1 MKMQSKL
8 LLVSLTPLLTIG
20 VLVCILSGIKIN
32 TVVTGTIENGLKGV
46 ATAVRDTL
54 WNTDKNS
61 DYRLTEDG
69 ELYKG
74 DFYVSGGITI
84 VDNIKRATGMEV
96 IIFYKDT
103 CILTSVVDANGKRI
117 VGTQA
122 ADNIVL
128 EVLRKKGDYFSTK
141 DEILGQKYFG
151 YYIPLNDRNMNPIGM
166 VFAGVPQ
173 ADAKAQ
179 IMKIVGVILAIIISM
194 TILAAILLFFIVR
207 RLVRALHKGTNALE
221 EVSLDE
227 NTLKRKDE
235 VGKISR
241 AIIKLREELVSI
253 IGTMKQ
259 HSDELAA
266 SAEYLDQKM
275 AETTDTLSQVEKAV
289 SEVSD
294 SATSQASE
302 TQNATRNVIEIG
314 DMVADTAKE
323 AETMYANAQNMSK
336 LGNEAFETL
345 HELQDINAHAK
356 ESIDAIYE
364 QTNNTN
370 DSVHKIREATSLITS
385 IAEETNLLS
394 LNASIEAARAGAQ
407 GRGFAVV
414 AAQIQKLAEQTNESA
429 RHIEDIIA
437 SLLADSE
444 SAVQTMDVVKENM
457 EKQTENVIRTD
468 ERFEEVLKGIAE
480 SLQAINRITVKTEE
494 MDKARVSVV
503 DTVQSLSAIA
513 EENAASTQ
521 ESSASITEISA
532 SISNIAEKAG
542 ERKDIANQ
550 MEERMQVFKLN
561 GDEEEAADTA
571 AEDETVK
578 ETDAGSDT
586 AENDGSDE

>member
-1 MKMQSKL
+1 M
-8 LLVSLTPLLTIG
+8 I
-20 VLVCILSGIKIN
+20 
-32 TVVTGTIENGLKGV
+32 
-46 ATAVRDTL
+46 
-54 WNTDKNS
+54 
-61 DYRLTEDG
+61 
-69 ELYKG
+69 
-74 DFYVSGGITI
+74 
-84 VDNIKRATGMEV
+84 
-96 IIFYKDT
+96 
-103 CILTSVVDANGKRI
+103 
-117 VGTQA
+117 
-122 ADNIVL
+122 
-128 EVLRKKGDYFSTK
+128 
-141 DEILGQKYFG
+141 
-151 YYIPLNDRNMNPIGM
+151 
-166 VFAGVPQ
+166 FAGVPQ
-173 ADAKAQ
+173 AQAKAQ
-179 IMKIVGVILAIIISM
+179 IMEIMGVILAIIVSM

-221 EVSLDE
+221 EVAQGNLNISLDA

-253 IGTMKQ
+253 IGTMKK

-302 TQNATRNVIEIG
+302 TQNATQNVIEIG

-323 AETMYANAQNMSK
+323 AETMYVNAQNMSK

-345 HELQDINAHAK
+345 HELQDINAYAK

-394 LNASIEAARAGAQ
+394 LNASIEAARAGVQ

-414 AAQIQKLAEQTNESA
+414 ASQIQKLAEQTNESA
-429 RHIEDIIA
+429 RHIEEIIS

-444 SAVQTMDVVKENM
+444 RAVQTMDVVKENM

-503 DTVQSLSAIA
+503 DTVQNLSAIA

-521 ESSASITEISA
+521 ESSASITEIST

-542 ERKDIANQ
+542 ELKDIADQ
-550 MEERMQVFKLN
+550 MEERMQVFKLKD
-561 GDEEEAADTA
+561 DEE
-571 AEDETVK
+571 
-578 ETDAGSDT
+578 
-586 AENDGSDE
+586 